1 MKKSTRL
8 ALSFVAGFC
17 DTVTFVHLS
26 GLFVAHVTGNF
37 VVFAAAIAQG
47 AESEAYIKLLTFP
60 VFIVAVMLGAWVY
73 GKPSQSQ
80 QPHRYIRL
88 LSLMTLLLI
97 VIGMVAALLKVQQG
111 SIHLGIIDYVL
122 AMVLVGAMGVQ
133 NSIHYFVPGPMTTV
147 MTGNVMQ
154 LTATFTRKLTGNT
167 VTQHPKPETK
177 AQPSGVNPIIL
188 ISLFVLGCA
197 LAALVAGEY
206 GMSSI
211 LVPAGI
217 MILIVI
223 KEKLSNG
230 N

>member
-1 MKKSTRL
+1 MQKSTRL

-47 AESEAYIKLLTFP
+47 AESEVYIKLLTFP

-73 GKPSQSQ
+73 GNPNQNQ
-80 QPHRYIRL
+80 RAHRYIRL
-88 LSLMTLLLI
+88 LSLMTLLLM
-97 VIGMVAALLKVQQG
+97 VIGIVAAWLEIEQG
-111 SIHLGIIDYVL
+111 SIHLGMIDYVL
-122 AMVLVGAMGVQ
+122 AMVLVCAMGVQ

-154 LTATFTRKLTGNT
+154 LTATFTRKLTGNKT
-167 VTQHPKPETK
+167 TPEVKTQPL
-177 AQPSGVNPIIL
+177 GVNPIML
-188 ISLFVLGCA
+188 IGLFVLGCA

-211 LVPAGI
+211 IVPAGF
-217 MILIVI
+217 MVCIVI
-223 KEKLSNG
+223 KEKIA
-230 N
+230 